1 MTSNSWKVQRSILFE
16 LDTLFSLVNDYLPR
30 ASLSDSINHLLD
42 SMPAEMTQQLISFL
56 GPDKQ
61 YFSFLFSAGF
71 AAGTEFEQDFSLA
84 TIPIRKMSQQDFVRL
99 TIARA
104 AEYGMDIQFDPS
116 VSLVDQMKHGHFQ
129 VMRLSGQRIGYTE
142 QTGEIQNLI
151 QSSEMEALAR
161 FLVEGDLHDS
171 FWHWLDRLYYQIYQP
186 WRSLHET
193 ILNEE
198 EEKAHF
204 CLGADTDHLP
214 VDWLP
219 QVNPLRFSPILLDA
233 MKKKI
238 LNVVFL
244 VEPFQL
250 PDACFFSPE
259 GLVTTFA
266 DNPEVFNQFVDFLN
280 HLSDRLKALADPN
293 RLMIMR
299 IARISAKDNTEIAS
313 FLNVSRPTVSIH
325 AKQLREAG
333 LIKTFEDGR
342 SVRHEVVPDEVRELF
357 RDLQRFLDLPQE
369 DTYPKKGEE
378 KISKE

>member
-1 MTSNSWKVQRSILFE
+1 MTSNSWKIQRSILFE

-42 SMPAEMTQQLISFL
+42 SMPAEMTQQLVSFL
-56 GPDKQ
+56 GPGKQ
-61 YFSFLFSAGF
+61 YFCFLFSAGF
-71 AAGTEFEQDFSLA
+71 AANTEFEQDFSLA
-84 TIPIRKMSQQDFVRL
+84 TMPIRKMNRQDFVRL
-99 TIARA
+99 TVARA
-104 AEYGMDIQFDPS
+104 SEYGMDIQFDSS
-116 VSLVDQMKHGHFQ
+116 VSLVDQMKYVHSQ
-129 VMRLSGQRIGYTE
+129 VTLLSGQRIGYTE

-151 QSSEMEALAR
+151 KESEIEALAR
-161 FLVEGDLHDS
+161 FLVEGDLHDL

-186 WRSLHET
+186 WRRLHES
-193 ILNEE
+193 ILTEE
-198 EEKAHF
+198 EEKARL
-204 CLGADTDHLP
+204 CLGADTDQLT

-369 DTYPKKGEE
+369 GTYPKKGEE
-378 KISKE
+378 KNSKE

>member
-1 MTSNSWKVQRSILFE
+1 MTSNSWKIQRSILFE

-42 SMPAEMTQQLISFL
+42 SIPAEMTQQLITFL
-56 GPDKQ
+56 GPGKQ

-84 TIPIRKMSQQDFVRL
+84 TMPIRKMSRQDFVRL

-104 AEYGMDIQFDPS
+104 AEYGLDIQFDPS
-116 VSLVDQMKHGHFQ
+116 VSLVDQMKHVHFQ
-129 VMRLSGQRIGYTE
+129 VMQLSGQRIGYME

-151 QSSEMEALAR
+151 QSSEMETLAG

-186 WRSLHET
+186 WRRLHET

-233 MKKKI
+233 MKKEI
-238 LNVVFL
+238 LNVIFL

-250 PDACFFSPE
+250 PDAWFVTPA
-259 GLVTTFA
+259 GLAITYA
-266 DNPEVFNQFVDFLN
+266 DNAVSFQQFASFVTN
-280 HLSDRLKALADPN
+280 LSERLKALADPN

-299 IARISAKDNTEIAS
+299 IARNSRRDNTEIAS

-325 AKQLREAG
+325 ARQLREAG
-333 LIKTFEDGR
+333 LIETFEDGR
-342 SVRHEVVPDEVRELF
+342 SVRHEVMAAEVRKLF
-357 RDLQRFLDLPQE
+357 QDLERFLDLPPQ
-369 DTYPKKGEE
+369 D
-378 KISKE
+378 